1 MKFAAITLMALLALL
16 TGCASGPKPK
26 LSKSEIEKI
35 DWSPRIGSYTWA
47 EAMVDLGRPSVIGE
61 ESDGKVAEWVL
72 KRSPQMSFGLGVGS
86 GSYGRSGGVGVGV
99 GSSVSPPPKGENLR
113 LKFDKAEKLKEWRRV
128 RY

>member
-47 EAMVDLGRPSVIGE
+47 EAMVDLGRPAVSGE
-61 ESDGKVAEWVL
+61 ETDGKFAEWVL
-72 KRSPQMSFGLGVGS
+72 RRSPRMSFGVGVGS
-86 GSYGRSGGVGVGV
+86 GSYGRRGGVGVGV
-99 GSSVSPPPKGENLR
+99 GSSVSPPPSGENLR
-113 LKFDKAEKLKEWRRV
+113 LKFDKAGKLKEWRRV